1 MEKVAVDGLPVFGYI
16 YRASRLVHWHRF
28 SLQAIQQQAQ
38 SICYPLFALQLHPT
52 MAFVNMDSVH
62 FYQPPSM
69 AGRPGKRRSAA
80 SNLDVCAVSN
90 ESYNSMTLEPSSNP
104 SGRLEDYD
112 LIESLDLT
120 VSLPGESLD
129 LFREPTVDPRDAQ
142 SHAPG
147 TPHPRRL

>member
-1 MEKVAVDGLPVFGYI
+1 
-16 YRASRLVHWHRF
+16 
-28 SLQAIQQQAQ
+28 
-38 SICYPLFALQLHPT
+38 

-69 AGRPGKRRSAA
+69 AGRPEKTRSAA

-90 ESYNSMTLEPSSNP
+90 ESYNFITIEPSSNP

-112 LIESLDLT
+112 LIEFLDLT

-147 TPHPRRL
+147 TCHPRRL